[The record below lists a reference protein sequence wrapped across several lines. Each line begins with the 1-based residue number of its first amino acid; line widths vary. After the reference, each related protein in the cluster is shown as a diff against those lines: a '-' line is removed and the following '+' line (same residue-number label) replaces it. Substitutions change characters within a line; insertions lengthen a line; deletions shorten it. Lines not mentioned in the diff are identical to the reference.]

1 MVIPEYM
8 RWLTLFRKITYV
20 SSTAVTACRGSA
32 IAQEDVELVTAAVW
46 STFLHTLCHAVYSGP
61 AWIIWIAVLLI
72 ISSTFPSI
80 PHNYSSMSLLHT
92 TSGSTSTPP
101 RRSNVPLYDYTKAI
115 CTSLKTSAHACKHV
129 QDTKH
134 PPPTHNDIFV
144 LYIYSS
150 VSICLPQSESLACPW
165 TISNFSHTHPYLSVF
180 IQKSSRVN
188 GLIAAVVSVSLT
200 QLHSQIKFK
209 QCLFSSPRNKY
220 IFI

>member
-92 TSGSTSTPP
+92 TSRSTSTPP

-134 PPPTHNDIFV
+134 PPPTQWHLCSLYLLLSEYLFASEWVTCLSMNYFQFQPHTSLFV
-144 LYIYSS
+144 R
-150 VSICLPQSESLACPW
+150 VHSE
-165 TISNFSHTHPYLSVF
+165 V
-180 IQKSSRVN
+180 KSSERPN
-188 GLIAAVVSVSLT
+188 SCSCFCLTDSVTLT
-200 QLHSQIKFK
+200 NQI
-209 QCLFSSPRNKY
+209 
-220 IFI
+220 